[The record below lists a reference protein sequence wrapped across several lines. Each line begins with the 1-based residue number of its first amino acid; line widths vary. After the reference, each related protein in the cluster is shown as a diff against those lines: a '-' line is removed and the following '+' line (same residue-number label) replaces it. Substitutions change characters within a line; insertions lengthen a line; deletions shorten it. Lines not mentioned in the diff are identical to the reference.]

1 MPITHRETCSAIAL
15 PRLLLRSTRVSL
27 RWVLTVPFVLLT
39 FGATTLVGY
48 LSYRSGQETARDL
61 GDQLVAQTNERVT
74 QELKSYL
81 QTPLLINR
89 FNVDAVN
96 QGQLDLQNT
105 QALEAALFNRL
116 QQFDQVTA
124 VLFVNAQGQLRLIER
139 LPTGMYSVET
149 DPPRPDKMR
158 IYPLDNDGKRKQLIP
173 AKNNLDVRDRPWY
186 KRAVTDRRLGW
197 DAISQYGSFEALTLT
212 AAQPVYDSFREQGK
226 RTTNHLLG
234 VFAVHLRLDYLSQF
248 LNRLDISR
256 AGQIIITDQDGSLIA
271 TSTGEQP
278 YTVGGGTVTQRQF
291 KQLRIDESQNEL
303 TRSLGEYLRDR
314 SVDQPQFLEF
324 KYNGD
329 LHYVKVT
336 PFRDAYGLNWRIL
349 TVIPKSH
356 FMGAIERNIGITALL
371 SALALGAAI
380 ALGAYAANNLSDR
393 FAQFNRAS
401 QALAAGNLDQR
412 LLPHSILELNGLSQ
426 TFNQM
431 ADQLQYAFDR
441 IKTDL
446 AESEE
451 KFAVIFHSSP
461 DPIVLISTE
470 GHCVEAN
477 ESFLNLLEYS
487 REALIGQ
494 VFVDLGVWVNLEER
508 THLVQAV
515 NQQGFVRNLEVRL
528 VTRTQQIKTV
538 LISAELI
545 EINDKIYTLNIVR
558 DISDRKAI
566 EAALQ
571 ESEARFRQFAETVQE
586 GFFVYET
593 GTNRYSYVN
602 PAYSRIKGESPEVM
616 YEGLHHWLD
625 HIHPADLERI
635 KAALEREQQGENF
648 DEEYR
653 YIRPDGELRWLRS
666 KAFPIQNEAGTV
678 IRVVGTFD
686 DITDVKQRQAER
698 DAAEQALQQA
708 EERYS
713 LATRAA
719 KVGVWEW
726 NVRTNKIYLD
736 PNIKA
741 LIGYTNA
748 EIPNDVEH
756 WISLVHPDDR
766 AEVIEAAQ
774 DYLAG
779 KTSKYVVEYRILH
792 KDGSIVWI
800 LLRGQL
806 IRDEQGN
813 LERLIG
819 TDTDIT
825 DLKRAQEAL
834 QQSENRFQQLASA
847 SPSVIYTIVESSAAP
862 MRFEYLSPAFEPI
875 HEVPVAVALQN
886 AEIVLEIMHPDDREG
901 YRQAVEQS
909 IVTLQP
915 FRHEWRIITPSGKLK
930 WLQAN
935 SQPQRHEDEIVWH
948 GVLQEVTQ
956 RKEAEAKIQRL
967 NQQLTD
973 RVNELQTLF
982 NVLPIGVAISED
994 SECKTARVNPRLAEL
1009 LRVPIN
1015 ANASPSA
1022 PNAERPAYKV
1032 YRNGQEVS
1040 NENLPMQYAAA
1051 HNVEVR
1057 DEVVNIVH
1065 PDGTMIRLLSYAS
1078 PLRDEQGKVR
1088 GVIGGFVDITERE
1101 QIKEALRTSEERFRR
1116 AFDDAPIG
1124 VSLVS
1129 PTGHFLRA
1137 NPCYCNL
1144 VGYTEA
1150 ELMAMSFQTITHPDD
1165 QEQDIEGFRQ
1175 ILAGEVRSFKMEKRY
1190 ITKQGAVVPVV
1201 LNTAPIRDP
1210 AGQILYFVGHIQ
1222 DIRDRLK
1229 VDQMKDEFISVVSH
1243 ELRTPLTSI
1252 RGSLGILESGV
1263 FQGRPEKAQQMLQ
1276 IAVSNSDRL
1285 ARLVNDILTLE
1296 RLGSGKAPLVM
1307 EFCQIPDLIQQAV
1320 NSVQMLADQSGIK
1333 LCVTPLSGK
1342 LWAAPDAIVQTLTN
1356 LLSNAIKFSTAGD
1369 TIWLRAEAISSEA
1382 CRVSEQPYMRE
1393 HHINFMTP
1401 YILFTVK
1408 DQGRGIPQNKLDVIF
1423 EQFQQV
1429 DVSDSRKKGGT
1440 GLGLA
1445 ICKQIAQQHHG
1456 QIWVES
1462 NLGEGS
1468 TFYFALPSIIKAE
1481 NS

>member
-1 MPITHRETCSAIAL
+1 MSITRRRTCSAIAL
-15 PRLLLRSTRVSL
+15 PKLLLRPANLSL
-27 RWVLTVPFVLLT
+27 RRVLTVPFVLLT
-39 FGATTLVGY
+39 FGTTALIGY
-48 LSYRSGQETARDL
+48 LSYRSGQETAKSLRD
-61 GDQLVAQTNERVT
+61 QVVT
-74 QELKSYL
+74 QTSAHVEQELRSYVK
-81 QTPLLINR
+81 TPLLINR
-89 FNVDAVN
+89 LNVDAID
-96 QGQLDLQNT
+96 QGQLDPQNT
-105 QALEAALFNRL
+105 PALEAALFNRS

-124 VLFVNAQGQLRLIER
+124 ILFASSEGRLRVVER
-139 LPTGMYSVET
+139 LPEGRYSVES
-149 DPPRPDKMR
+149 DPPRPEKLR
-158 IYPLDNDGKRKQLIP
+158 IYPLDDAGNRKQLIP
-173 AKNNLDVRDRPWY
+173 GKHNLDVRDRVWY
-186 KRAVTDRRLGW
+186 KRAVTERNLGW
-197 DAISQYGSFEALTLT
+197 SPISQYGSCRALALT
-212 AAQPVYDSFREQGK
+212 ASQPVYD
-226 RTTNHLLG
+226 RTTRQLLG
-234 VFAVHLRLDYLSQF
+234 VSAVHFRLDYLSQF
-248 LNRLDISR
+248 LNQLETSR
-256 AGQIIITDQDGSLIA
+256 VGQVIITDQSGALVA
-271 TSTGEQP
+271 TSTEEQP
-278 YTVGGGTVTQRQF
+278 YTAAGKAECSQL
-291 KQLRIDESQNEL
+291 KQLKIDQSQNPL

-314 SVDQPQFLEF
+314 PIPQSQLLELQL
-324 KYNGD
+324 NGEP
-329 LHYVKVT
+329 HYVKMT
-336 PFRDAYGLNWRIL
+336 LFRDPYGLDWRVL

-356 FMGAIERNIGITALL
+356 FMGAIEQNAATTVSL
-371 SALALGAAI
+371 SLLALGIAI
-380 ALGAYAANNLSDR
+380 MLGAFAAKKFGDR
-393 FAQFNRAS
+393 FAQFNQAS
-401 QALAAGNLDQR
+401 QALAAGRLDQR
-412 LLPHSILELNGLSQ
+412 LPTHSIAELNSLSQ

-431 ADQLQYAFDR
+431 ADQLQSAFDQL
-441 IKTDL
+441 KTNL

-461 DPIVLISTE
+461 DPIVLVSVPE
-470 GHCVEAN
+470 GRCVEAN
-477 ESFLNLLEYS
+477 ESFLNLLNYS
-487 REALIGQ
+487 QEALIGQ
-494 VFVDLGVWVNLEER
+494 VFLDLGVWVNLEER
-508 THLVQAV
+508 DHLIQAL
-515 NQQGFVRNLEVRL
+515 NQQGFVRNLEVRFL
-528 VTRTQQIKTV
+528 TRTQQIKTV
-538 LISAELI
+538 LLSAELI
-545 EINDKIYTLNIVR
+545 EISDTTYSLSIIR

-571 ESEARFRQFAETVQE
+571 ESEARFRQLAETVEE

-602 PAYSRIKGESPEVM
+602 PAYSTIKGESSNVI
-616 YEGLHHWLD
+616 YEGMHRWLD

-635 KAALEREQQGENF
+635 KAALEREQQGETF

-698 DAAEQALQQA
+698 EAAEQALQQA

-726 NVRTNKIYLD
+726 NVQTNEVYLD

-741 LIGYTNA
+741 LIGYTDA
-748 EIPNDVEH
+748 EIRNDTED
-756 WISLVHPDDR
+756 WLSLVHPDDR
-766 AEVIEAAQ
+766 SGVIEAAQ

-779 KTSKYVVEYRILH
+779 KAPDYEVEYRMLH

-813 LERLIG
+813 PERLIG

-825 DLKRAQEAL
+825 DLKRAQKAL
-834 QQSENRFQQLASA
+834 RQSEHRFQQLASA
-847 SPSVIYTIVESSAAP
+847 SPSLIYTIVESPTAP

-886 AEIVLEIMHPDDREG
+886 AEIVFEIMHPDDREG
-901 YRQAVEQS
+901 YRQAVERS
-909 IVTLQP
+909 IATLQP
-915 FRHEWRIITPSGKLK
+915 FRHEWRILTPFGKLK

-935 SQPQRHEDEIVWH
+935 SQPQRRGDELVWH
-948 GVLQEVTQ
+948 GVVQEVTQ
-956 RKEAEAKIQRL
+956 RKQAEAEIQQL

-994 SECKTARVNPRLAEL
+994 SECKIARVNPRLAEL
-1009 LRVPIN
+1009 LRVPID

-1022 PNAERPAYKV
+1022 PNVERPAYKV

-1051 HNVEVR
+1051 HDVEVK

-1124 VSLVS
+1124 ISLVS
-1129 PTGHFLRA
+1129 PTGQFLRA
-1137 NPCYCNL
+1137 NPIYCDL

-1150 ELMAMSFQTITHPDD
+1150 ELMALSFQALTHADD
-1165 QEQDIEGFRQ
+1165 LDQDMKGFRE
-1175 ILAGEVRSFKMEKRY
+1175 LLNGETRSFKMEKRY
-1190 ITKQGAVVPVV
+1190 LTKQGTVVPVV
-1201 LNTAPIRDP
+1201 LNAAPIRDP
-1210 AGQILYFVGHIQ
+1210 SGRVLYVVGHIQ

-1229 VDQMKDEFISVVSH
+1229 VEQMKDQFISVVSH

-1263 FQGRPEKAQQMLQ
+1263 FQERPEKAQQMLQ

-1296 RLGSGKAPLVM
+1296 RLGSGKAPLMM
-1307 EFCQIPDLIQQAV
+1307 ELCQIPNLIQQAV

-1369 TIWLRAEAISSEA
+1369 TVWLSAEAISSEA
-1382 CRVSEQPYMRE
+1382 CRVSEQPCMRE
-1393 HHINFMTP
+1393 HQVNFLTP

-1456 QIWVES
+1456 RIWVES
-1462 NLGEGS
+1462 SLGKGS